1 MRIMRKTARTITLV
15 AALAL
20 TLTACGASTPEANET
35 PAPATSAE
43 ETNAPQEP
51 AVELSGDITVLAAA
65 SLTESF
71 TTLADQFMAENG
83 DVNINLSFG
92 SSSALALTV
101 SEGSPADLL
110 ATADEKSMGVAIEN
124 MDGADP
130 VIFAGNDLVIAV
142 APGNPENVEG
152 LEQLSGSDLLISRC
166 APEVPCGRLTN
177 AALEAG
183 NLTMN
188 AVTEGAD
195 VKATFAPLITGEVDA
210 ALVYR
215 TDAMASNDVEI
226 VEIEDPMGQQTVY
239 PLVTLSDSDAGQAF
253 YDYLLSD
260 AGSEVLGKAGFT
272 KK

>member
-1 MRIMRKTARTITLV
+1 MRIMNNTVRAITLV

-20 TLTACGASTPEANET
+20 TLTACGAATPETIET
-35 PAPATSAE
+35 PGSSPTAE
-43 ETNAPQEP
+43 ENAAPEEP
-51 AVELSGDITVLAAA
+51 GADLSGDITVLAAA

-71 TTLADQFMAENG
+71 TLLADQFMAENDG
-83 DVNINLSFG
+83 VKINLSFG

-124 MDGADP
+124 MDGAEP

-142 APGNPENVEG
+142 APGNPKNIEG
-152 LEQLSGSDLLISRC
+152 LEQLTGSDALISRC

-183 NLTMN
+183 SLTME

-215 TDAMASNDVEI
+215 TDAMASSDVDL
-226 VEIEDPMGQQTVY
+226 VEIEEPMGQQTVY
-239 PLVTLSDSDAGQAF
+239 PLVTLSDSEAGQAF

-260 AGSEVLGKAGFT
+260 AGTAVLSKAGFT
-272 KK
+272 QK